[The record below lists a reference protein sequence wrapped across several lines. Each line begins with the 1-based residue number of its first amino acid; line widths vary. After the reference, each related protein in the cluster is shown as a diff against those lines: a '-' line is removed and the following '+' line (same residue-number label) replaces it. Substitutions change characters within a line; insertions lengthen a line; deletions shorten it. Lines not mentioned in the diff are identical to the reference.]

1 MSSNHTGSGE
11 PDFQNGLNGK
21 LNDAYASQLAFHNF
35 RHTATLIAPKMCK
48 IHITNNDDMLF

>member
-21 LNDAYASQLAFHNF
+21 RNDAYASQLAFHNDSP
-35 RHTATLIAPKMCK
+35 TVTLIAPKICK
-48 IHITNNDDMLF
+48 IRITIIDNMLF